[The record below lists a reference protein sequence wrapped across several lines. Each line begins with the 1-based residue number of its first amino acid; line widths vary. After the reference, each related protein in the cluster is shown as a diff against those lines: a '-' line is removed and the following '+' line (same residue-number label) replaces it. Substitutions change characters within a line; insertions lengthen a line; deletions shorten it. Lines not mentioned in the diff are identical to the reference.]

1 MFRPC
6 RVQQKQEGTAIC
18 VFVTKHK
25 AIIEVITDRYMHT
38 YIYYLNLCFDRSLTA
53 KIHALEIE
61 TGMNTLSMNNFFKF
75 PNFLKPYWVEYD
87 KKQSQASS
95 RGLPQF
101 VWNVSDQ
108 TTKWILKLVS
118 CREYYFPE
126 WNSNKRIYGTLK
138 YHPPCQ

>member
-1 MFRPC
+1 MCIKLDWVKHKTLSSMFRPC

-38 YIYYLNLCFDRSLTA
+38 HIYYLNLCFDRSLTA
-53 KIHALEIE
+53 KSYALENE

-87 KKQSQASS
+87 KKQSQCELLVLLRLYEVCQTKRRNRFWS
-95 RGLPQF
+95 R
-101 VWNVSDQ
+101 VSIE
-108 TTKWILKLVS
+108 WIIS
-118 CREYYFPE
+118 QDE
-126 WNSNKRIYGTLK
+126 I
-138 YHPPCQ
+138 